1 MHEKVKALERM
12 DEHIVGPL
20 LDALPRYKEYRVLV
34 EPDHRTTLRTRAH
47 AHGAVAFAACG
58 TDIAP
63 DSADRYDE
71 PTAESTGRRF
81 DPGWQLMKWWLGRE

>member
-1 MHEKVKALERM
+1 
-12 DEHIVGPL
+12 
-20 LDALPRYKEYRVLV
+20 V

-58 TDIAP
+58 TGIAP

-71 PTAESTGRRF
+71 PTAAATGLSF
-81 DPGWQLMKWWLGRE
+81 DPGWHLMKWWLGR